1 MSNHD
6 MHRDRLDAL
15 TRRIEARTREL
26 TERGKLTANVRTDFD
41 GFRRRSACINQK
53 ISDAISKGETLDI
66 IRYELERDFSSLSE
80 DFEEFEERLD
90 EEFEE
95 RLDAEEMR
103 RGGST

>member
-1 MSNHD
+1 

-26 TERGKLTANVRTDFD
+26 TERGELTANVRTDFD

-53 ISDAISKGETLDI
+53 ISDAISKDDTLDI
-66 IRYELERDFSSLSE
+66 MRYELERDFSSLSE
-80 DFEEFEERLD
+80 DFEEVV
-90 EEFEE
+90 E

-103 RGGST
+103 RIRGPT